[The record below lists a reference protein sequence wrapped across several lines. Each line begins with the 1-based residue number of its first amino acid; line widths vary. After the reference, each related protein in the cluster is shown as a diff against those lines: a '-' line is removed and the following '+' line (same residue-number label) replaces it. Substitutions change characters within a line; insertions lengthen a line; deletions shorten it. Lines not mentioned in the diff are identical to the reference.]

1 MRLIIC
7 KGNYQKNK
15 REKNE
20 MKKNLITLMAAV
32 AILASST
39 AAFADEIPM
48 TDLTE
53 AQEITATQTAAPED
67 DEKYVMPVSEEG
79 ENIGAPVSIPS
90 YISNTV
96 TVTEVG
102 EGKIATTLNKEDAE
116 NPENTVNYTILENTL
131 VFNSK
136 GEKKEVKDIEKDA
149 DITVFTNSY
158 SPAPLIMPPQYQA
171 DVIIINDGEEI
182 GSVNV
187 DTYIAD
193 GERLINAVNSL
204 VLNIGETTKIVDKDG
219 KEVKADELKN
229 KDLVVFY
236 TITTRS
242 IPAQTPPEKVVV
254 LGENETALAQI
265 AAAQNVTAETPTPAP
280 VETPEISSATAVVV
294 GNKTVTNIYSKDDV
308 LMVPLREI
316 AEELGFTVEWDGNL
330 RAVILNGGMYSLK
343 IGENSYVKGKM
354 MPVELKAA
362 PEIKDDLTYVPVEY
376 FTEVLEAAENIEIV
390 ND

>member
-53 AQEITATQTAAPED
+53 AQEVTATQTAAPED

-79 ENIGAPVSIPS
+79 ENISAPVSMPS

-193 GERLINAVNSL
+193 GERLINAANSL
-204 VLNIGETTKIVDKDG
+204 VLNIGETTEIVDKDG

>member
-53 AQEITATQTAAPED
+53 AQEVTATQTAAPED

-79 ENIGAPVSIPS
+79 ENISAPVSMPS

-193 GERLINAVNSL
+193 GERLINAANSL

-219 KEVKADELKN
+219 KEVKADELAN

-242 IPAQTPPEKVVV
+242 IPAQTTPEKVVV

>member
-242 IPAQTPPEKVVV
+242 IPAQTTPEKVVV

-265 AAAQNVTAETPTPAP
+265 ADAQNVTAETPTPAP

-316 AEELGFTVEWDGNL
+316 AEELGFTVEWAGNL

>member
-53 AQEITATQTAAPED
+53 AQEVTATQTAAPED

-193 GERLINAVNSL
+193 GERLINAANSL
-204 VLNIGETTKIVDKDG
+204 VLNIGETTEIVDKDG

-242 IPAQTPPEKVVV
+242 IPAQTTPEKVVV

>member
-1 MRLIIC
+1 
-7 KGNYQKNK
+7 
-15 REKNE
+15 

-53 AQEITATQTAAPED
+53 AQEVTATQTAAPED

-193 GERLINAVNSL
+193 GERLINAANSL
-204 VLNIGETTKIVDKDG
+204 VLNIGETTEIVDKDG

-242 IPAQTPPEKVVV
+242 IPAQTTPEKVVV

>member
-53 AQEITATQTAAPED
+53 AQEVTTTQTDAD
-67 DEKYVMPVSEEG
+67 NGNHIMLVSEEI
-79 ENIGAPVSIPS
+79 EDISAPVSMPS
-90 YISNTV
+90 YMSNTV
-96 TVTEVG
+96 TVTETS
-102 EGKIATTLNKEDAE
+102 EGRIATTLNKEDAE
-116 NPENTVNYTILENTL
+116 NPENTINYTVNDDTL
-131 VFNSK
+131 VFTSK
-136 GEKKEVKDIEKDA
+136 GEKKSVEDIENGA
-149 DITVFTNSY
+149 DITVFTGAY
-158 SPAPLIMPPQYQA
+158 TPAPLIMPPQYQA
-171 DVIIINDGEEI
+171 NVIIINDGEEI
-182 GSVNV
+182 GSVDV
-187 DTYIAD
+187 DTYLAD
-193 GERLINAVNSL
+193 GERLINAANSL
-204 VLNIGETTKIVDKDG
+204 VLNIGETTEIIDKEG
-219 KEVKADELKN
+219 KAVEADELKN

-265 AAAQNVTAETPTPAP
+265 AAAQNEVKETPAP
-280 VETPEISSATAVVV
+280 VEMPEISSAKAIVV
-294 GNKTVTNIYSKDDV
+294 GDKTITNIYSKDDT

-316 AEELGFTVEWDGNL
+316 AEELGFTVEWNGEM
-330 RAVILNGGMYSLK
+330 RSVILNGGMYSLK
-343 IGENSYVKGKM
+343 IDENSYVKGKM
-354 MPVELKAA
+354 MPVELGSA

-376 FTEVLEAAENIEIV
+376 FTEVLEAGENIEIV

>member
-53 AQEITATQTAAPED
+53 AQEVTATQTAAPED

-219 KEVKADELKN
+219 KEVKADELAN

-242 IPAQTPPEKVVV
+242 IPAQTTPEKVVV

-265 AAAQNVTAETPTPAP
+265 ADAQNVTAETPTPAP

-294 GNKTVTNIYSKDDV
+294 GNNTVTNIYSKDDV

>member
-1 MRLIIC
+1 
-7 KGNYQKNK
+7 
-15 REKNE
+15 

-242 IPAQTPPEKVVV
+242 IPAQTTPEKVVV

-265 AAAQNVTAETPTPAP
+265 ADAQNVTAETPTPAP

>member
-53 AQEITATQTAAPED
+53 AQEVTATQTAAPED

-219 KEVKADELKN
+219 KEEKADELKN

-242 IPAQTPPEKVVV
+242 IPAQTTPEKVVV

-265 AAAQNVTAETPTPAP
+265 ADAQNVTAETPTPAP

>member
-53 AQEITATQTAAPED
+53 AQEVTTTQTAAPED
-67 DEKYVMPVSEEG
+67 DEKHIMLVSEEG
-79 ENIGAPVSIPS
+79 EDISAPVSMPS

-96 TVTEVG
+96 AVTEIG
-102 EGKIATTLNKEDAE
+102 EGRIATTLNKEDAE
-116 NPENTVNYTILENTL
+116 NPENTINYTIQEDTL

-136 GEKKEVKDIEKDA
+136 GEKKEVKDIEKGA
-149 DITVFTNSY
+149 DITVFTGSY
-158 SPAPLIMPPQYQA
+158 TPAPLIMPPQYQA
-171 DVIIINDGEEI
+171 DVIIINDAEQV
-182 GSVNV
+182 SFVDV
-187 DTYIAD
+187 DTYLA
-193 GERLINAVNSL
+193 GTEYLVNAANTLAIN
-204 VLNIGETTKIVDKDG
+204 IDKETKIVDKDEKSFTG
-219 KEVKADELKN
+219 ETLEN
-229 KDLVVFY
+229 NDLIVFY
-236 TITTRS
+236 GASTRS
-242 IPAQTPPEKVVV
+242 IPAQTVPSKVVV
-254 LGENETALAQI
+254 LGENEFALAQI
-265 AAAQNVTAETPTPAP
+265 AAAQNVTAETPAP
-280 VETPEISSATAVVV
+280 VETPEIGSAKAIVV
-294 GNKTVTNIYSKDDV
+294 GDKTITNIYSKDDT

-316 AEELGFTVEWDGNL
+316 AETLGFTVEWDGNL
-330 RAVILNGGMYSLK
+330 RAVILNGGMYSLQ
-343 IGENSYVKGKM
+343 IDENSYVKGKM
-354 MPVELKAA
+354 MPVELGSA

-376 FTEVLEAAENIEIV
+376 FTEVLEAGENIEIV

>member
-53 AQEITATQTAAPED
+53 AQEVTATQTAAPED

-79 ENIGAPVSIPS
+79 ENISAPVSMPS

-193 GERLINAVNSL
+193 GERLINAANSL

-242 IPAQTPPEKVVV
+242 IPAQTTPEKVVV

-330 RAVILNGGMYSLK
+330 RAVIINGGMYSLK

>member
-53 AQEITATQTAAPED
+53 AQEVTATQTAAPED

-193 GERLINAVNSL
+193 GERLINAANSL

-219 KEVKADELKN
+219 KKVKADELKN

-242 IPAQTPPEKVVV
+242 IPAQTTPEKVVV

-265 AAAQNVTAETPTPAP
+265 ADAQNVTAETPTPAP

>member
-53 AQEITATQTAAPED
+53 AQEVTTTQTAAPED
-67 DEKYVMPVSEEG
+67 DEKHIMLVSEEG
-79 ENIGAPVSIPS
+79 EDISAPVSMPS

-96 TVTEVG
+96 TVTEAG
-102 EGKIATTLNKEDAE
+102 EGRIATTLNKEDAE
-116 NPENTVNYTILENTL
+116 NPENTINYTIQEDTL

-136 GEKKEVKDIEKDA
+136 GEKKEVKDIEKGA
-149 DITVFTNSY
+149 DITVFTGSY
-158 SPAPLIMPPQYQA
+158 TPAPLIMPPQYQA
-171 DVIIINDGEEI
+171 NVIIINDAEQV
-182 GSVNV
+182 SFVDV
-187 DTYIAD
+187 DTYLA
-193 GERLINAVNSL
+193 GTEYLVNAANTLAIN
-204 VLNIGETTKIVDKDG
+204 IDKETKIVDKDEKSFTG
-219 KEVKADELKN
+219 ETLEN
-229 KDLVVFY
+229 NDLIVFY
-236 TITTRS
+236 GASTRS
-242 IPAQTPPEKVVV
+242 IPAQTVPSKVVV

-265 AAAQNVTAETPTPAP
+265 AAAQNVTAETPAP
-280 VETPEISSATAVVV
+280 VETPEIGSAKAIVV
-294 GNKTVTNIYSKDDV
+294 GDKTITNIYSKDDT

-316 AEELGFTVEWDGNL
+316 AETLGFTVEWDGNL
-330 RAVILNGGMYSLK
+330 RAVILNGGMYSLQ
-343 IGENSYVKGKM
+343 IDENSYVKGKM
-354 MPVELKAA
+354 MPVELGSA

-376 FTEVLEAAENIEIV
+376 FTEVLEAGENIEIV

>member
-53 AQEITATQTAAPED
+53 AQEVTTTQTAAPED
-67 DEKYVMPVSEEG
+67 DEKHIMLVSEEG
-79 ENIGAPVSIPS
+79 EDISAPVSMPS

-96 TVTEVG
+96 TVTEAG
-102 EGKIATTLNKEDAE
+102 EGRIATTLNKEDAE
-116 NPENTVNYTILENTL
+116 NPENTINYTIQEDTL

-136 GEKKEVKDIEKDA
+136 GEKKEVKDIEKGA
-149 DITVFTNSY
+149 DITVFTGSY
-158 SPAPLIMPPQYQA
+158 TPAPLIMPPQYQA
-171 DVIIINDGEEI
+171 DVIIINDAEQV
-182 GSVNV
+182 SFVDV
-187 DTYIAD
+187 DTYLA
-193 GERLINAVNSL
+193 GTEYLVNAANTLAIN
-204 VLNIGETTKIVDKDG
+204 IDKETKIVDKDEKSFTG
-219 KEVKADELKN
+219 ETLEN
-229 KDLVVFY
+229 NDLIVFY
-236 TITTRS
+236 GASTRS
-242 IPAQTPPEKVVV
+242 IPAQTVPSKVVV
-254 LGENETALAQI
+254 LGENEFALAQI
-265 AAAQNVTAETPTPAP
+265 AAAQNVTAETPAP
-280 VETPEISSATAVVV
+280 VETPEIGSAKAIVV
-294 GNKTVTNIYSKDDV
+294 GDKTITNIYSKDDT

-316 AEELGFTVEWDGNL
+316 AETLGFTVEWDGNL
-330 RAVILNGGMYSLK
+330 RAVILNGGMYSLQ
-343 IGENSYVKGKM
+343 IDENSYVKGKM
-354 MPVELKAA
+354 MPVELGSA

-376 FTEVLEAAENIEIV
+376 FTEVLEAGENIEIV

>member
-53 AQEITATQTAAPED
+53 AQEVTATQTAAPED

-242 IPAQTPPEKVVV
+242 IPAQTTPEKVVV

-265 AAAQNVTAETPTPAP
+265 ADAQNVTAETPTPAP

>member
-53 AQEITATQTAAPED
+53 AQEVTATQTAAPED

-242 IPAQTPPEKVVV
+242 IPAQTTPEKVVV

>member
-53 AQEITATQTAAPED
+53 AQEVTATQTAAPED

-193 GERLINAVNSL
+193 GERLINAANSL

-242 IPAQTPPEKVVV
+242 IPAQTTPEKVVV

-265 AAAQNVTAETPTPAP
+265 ADAQNVTAETSTPAP

>member
-53 AQEITATQTAAPED
+53 AQEVTATQTVAPED

-79 ENIGAPVSIPS
+79 ENISAPVLIPS

-193 GERLINAVNSL
+193 GERLINAANSL

-242 IPAQTPPEKVVV
+242 IPAQTTPEKVVV

>member
-15 REKNE
+15 KEKNE

-53 AQEITATQTAAPED
+53 AQEVTATQTAAPED

-79 ENIGAPVSIPS
+79 ENIGAPVSISS

-193 GERLINAVNSL
+193 GERLINAANSL

-219 KEVKADELKN
+219 KEVKADELAN

-242 IPAQTPPEKVVV
+242 IPAQTTPEKVVV

-265 AAAQNVTAETPTPAP
+265 ADAQNVTAETPTPAP